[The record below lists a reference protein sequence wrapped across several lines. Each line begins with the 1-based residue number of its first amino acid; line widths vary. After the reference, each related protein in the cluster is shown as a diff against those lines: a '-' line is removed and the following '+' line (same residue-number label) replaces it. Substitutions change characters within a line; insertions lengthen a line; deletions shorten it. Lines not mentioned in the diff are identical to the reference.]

1 MKKRAG
7 AAALLRFAAPSLLGI
22 AVFLVPFTLHGGPNT
37 LLGHLKETLLALF
50 AGREPELAAAVST
63 AAAVLALA
71 AKFFRPAWIVRDEIL
86 HENLTGGP
94 VWFAARVLAMPVA
107 LCVWLGAGQAA
118 ELGGFVAAFVKEAS
132 FIVCGMTPRLVALAV
147 VLGLLSP
154 LVMDF
159 GLVQFIAVYASPVM
173 RPLFRV
179 PGRSAVD
186 CVASWL
192 GSSSMAVVFTAK
204 MYDSGYYTGREA
216 AAVVCGFSLA
226 GIYNIYAVAEL
237 MNVGYALPQ
246 ILLISYSSMILL
258 AALLPRL
265 APLSSIPDEYI
276 SGRSRYAAR
285 AEGRRRGMPVLRWAL
300 FRGTAQARRM
310 NAAKYLRESRYIIFS
325 LIFSTVPLMITFG
338 TLLLLAADLTLAAK
352 LIAAPF
358 SALFFLLGSPEW
370 EIVAESAVFAF
381 VDQYLAAAA
390 GHALLTEAGRV
401 SCVCLSVVGL
411 INLTEVGLH
420 VWHSSIP
427 LKLWQMAAVYV
438 MRIALSALVVIPAAR
453 FLFPA

>member
-107 LCVWLGAGQAA
+107 LCVWLGAGHAA
-118 ELGGFVAAFVKEAS
+118 ELGGFAAAFVKEAS

-300 FRGTAQARRM
+300 FRGTAQARRF
-310 NAAKYLRESRYIIFS
+310 ADFQH
-325 LIFSTVPLMITFG
+325 G
-338 TLLLLAADLTLAAK
+338 AADDNLRDASAARRGSD
-352 LIAAPF
+352 AGGEAHRR
-358 SALFFLLGSPEW
+358 ALLG
-370 EIVAESAVFAF
+370 A
-381 VDQYLAAAA
+381 
-390 GHALLTEAGRV
+390 
-401 SCVCLSVVGL
+401 
-411 INLTEVGLH
+411 
-420 VWHSSIP
+420 
-427 LKLWQMAAVYV
+427 
-438 MRIALSALVVIPAAR
+438 
-453 FLFPA
+453 LFPARLAGMGNRRRVRGFRLRRPVSRRRRGPRTSHRSGARLLRRRADKPHGGRPARLAFEHSAEALADGGGLRYEDSAFGPYRDSRGAAAFPVAARARLF

>member
-1 MKKRAG
+1 
-7 AAALLRFAAPSLLGI
+7 
-22 AVFLVPFTLHGGPNT
+22 
-37 LLGHLKETLLALF
+37 
-50 AGREPELAAAVST
+50 
-63 AAAVLALA
+63 
-71 AKFFRPAWIVRDEIL
+71 
-86 HENLTGGP
+86 
-94 VWFAARVLAMPVA
+94 MPVA
-107 LCVWLGAGQAA
+107 LCVWLGAGHAA
-118 ELGGFVAAFVKEAS
+118 ELGGFAAAFVKEAS

-159 GLVQFIAVYASPVM
+159 GLVQFIAVFASPVM

-338 TLLLLAADLTLAAK
+338 TLLLLAADLTPAAK

-438 MRIALSALVVIPAAR
+438 MRIALSALIVIPAAR
-453 FLFPA
+453 LLFP

>member
-1 MKKRAG
+1 MKRRVPAFALLKFALPSLFG
-7 AAALLRFAAPSLLGI
+7 AA
-22 AVFLVPFTLHGGPNT
+22 VFFVPFSLHGEPNT
-37 LLGHLKETLLALF
+37 LLGHFKETLLAFF
-50 AGREPELAAAVST
+50 AGRQPILAAAIST
-63 AAAVLALA
+63 AAATLALA
-71 AKFFRPAWIVRDEIL
+71 AKYCRPAWIVRDEIL
-86 HENLTGGP
+86 HENVTGGP
-94 VWFAARVLAMPVA
+94 LWFTARILSVPIT
-107 LCVWLGAGQAA
+107 LCVWLGAERLSGA
-118 ELGGFVAAFVKEAS
+118 GGIPAAFIEEAS

-147 VLGLLSP
+147 VLGLLAP

-159 GLVQFIAVYASPVM
+159 GLVQFIAVFAGPVM

-226 GIYNIYAVAEL
+226 GIYNIYAVADL

-246 ILLISYSSMILL
+246 ILIISYSSMILL
-258 AALLPRL
+258 AALLPRI

-285 AEGRRRGMPVLRWAL
+285 AEGRRRGMSALRWAL

-310 NAAKYLRESRYIIFS
+310 NAEKYLRESRYIIFS

-338 TLLLLAADLTLAAK
+338 TLLLLAADLTPAAK
-352 LIAAPF
+352 LVAAPF
-358 SALFFLLGSPEW
+358 SELFSIIGSHES

-390 GHALLTEAGRV
+390 GRALLTEAGRV
-401 SCVCLSVVGL
+401 SCVCLSVIGL

-420 VWHSSIP
+420 VWHSNIP
-427 LKLWQMAAVYV
+427 LKLWQMAAVYII
-438 MRIALSALVVIPAAR
+438 RIAVSAFVVIPAAR
-453 FLFPA
+453 LLFT

>member
-1 MKKRAG
+1 MKRRVPAF
-7 AAALLRFAAPSLLGI
+7 ALLKFALPSLFGA
-22 AVFLVPFTLHGGPNT
+22 AVFLVPFSLHGEPNT
-37 LLGHLKETLLALF
+37 LLGHFKETLLAFF
-50 AGREPELAAAVST
+50 AGRQPILAAAIST
-63 AAAVLALA
+63 AAATLALA
-71 AKFFRPAWIVRDEIL
+71 AKYCRPAWIVRDEIL
-86 HENLTGGP
+86 HENVTGGP
-94 VWFAARVLAMPVA
+94 LWFAARILSVPIT
-107 LCVWLGAGQAA
+107 LCVWLGAERLSGA
-118 ELGGFVAAFVKEAS
+118 GGIPAAFIEEAS

-147 VLGLLSP
+147 VLGLLAP

-159 GLVQFIAVYASPVM
+159 GLVQFIAVFAGPVM

-226 GIYNIYAVAEL
+226 GIYNIYAVADL

-246 ILLISYSSMILL
+246 ILIISYSSMILL
-258 AALLPRL
+258 AALLPRI

-285 AEGRRRGMPVLRWAL
+285 AEGRRRGMSALRWAL

-310 NAAKYLRESRYIIFS
+310 NAEKYLRESRYIIFS

-338 TLLLLAADLTLAAK
+338 TLLLLAADLTPAAK
-352 LIAAPF
+352 IVAAPF
-358 SALFFLLGSPEW
+358 SELFSLIGSQES

-390 GHALLTEAGRV
+390 GRALLTEAGRV
-401 SCVCLSVVGL
+401 SCVCLSVIGL

-420 VWHSSIP
+420 VWHSNIP
-427 LKLWQMAAVYV
+427 LKLWQMAAVYII
-438 MRIALSALVVIPAAR
+438 RIAVSAFVVIPAAR
-453 FLFPA
+453 LLFT

>member
-1 MKKRAG
+1 
-7 AAALLRFAAPSLLGI
+7 
-22 AVFLVPFTLHGGPNT
+22 
-37 LLGHLKETLLALF
+37 
-50 AGREPELAAAVST
+50 
-63 AAAVLALA
+63 
-71 AKFFRPAWIVRDEIL
+71 
-86 HENLTGGP
+86 
-94 VWFAARVLAMPVA
+94 
-107 LCVWLGAGQAA
+107 
-118 ELGGFVAAFVKEAS
+118 
-132 FIVCGMTPRLVALAV
+132 
-147 VLGLLSP
+147 
-154 LVMDF
+154 
-159 GLVQFIAVYASPVM
+159 M

-338 TLLLLAADLTLAAK
+338 TLLLLAA
-352 LIAAPF
+352 PF

-390 GHALLTEAGRV
+390 GRALLTEAGRV

-438 MRIALSALVVIPAAR
+438 MRIALSALIVIPAAR
-453 FLFPA
+453 LLFP

>member
-1 MKKRAG
+1 MKHRAKEF
-7 AAALLRFAAPSLLGI
+7 ALLRFALPSLLGA
-22 AVFLVPFTLHGGPNT
+22 AVFLVPFPLHGEPNT
-37 LLGHLKETLLALF
+37 LLGHFKEFLLAFF
-50 AGREPELAAAVST
+50 AGRQPLLAAALST
-63 AAAVLALA
+63 AAAALALA
-71 AKFFRPAWIVRDEIL
+71 AKYFRPAWIVRDEIL

-94 VWFAARVLAMPVA
+94 LWFAARILSAPIT
-107 LCVWLGAGQAA
+107 LCVWLCAERLAGAG
-118 ELGGFVAAFVKEAS
+118 GISAAFIEEAS
-132 FIVCGMTPRLVALAV
+132 FIVYGMTPRLVALAV
-147 VLGLLSP
+147 VLGLLAP
-154 LVMDF
+154 LMMDF
-159 GLVQFIAVYASPVM
+159 GLVQFIAVFASPVM

-204 MYDSGYYTGREA
+204 MYDAGYYTGREA

-237 MNVGYALPQ
+237 MNVAYALPQ

-258 AALLPRL
+258 AALLPRI

-276 SGRSRYAAR
+276 SGRSRYTAR
-285 AEGRRRGMPVLRWAL
+285 AEGRRRGMSSLRWAL
-300 FRGTAQARRM
+300 FRGMAQARRM
-310 NAAKYLRESRYIIFS
+310 NVAKYLSESRYIIFS

-338 TLLLLAADLTLAAK
+338 TLLLLAADLTPAAK
-352 LIAAPF
+352 LVSAPF
-358 SALFFLLGSPEW
+358 SALFSMIGSIEPV
-370 EIVAESAVFAF
+370 IVAESAVFAF

-390 GHALLTEAGRV
+390 GRALLTEAGRV

-420 VWHSSIP
+420 VWHSNIP
-427 LKLWQMAAVYV
+427 LKLRQMTAVYII
-438 MRIALSALVVIPAAR
+438 RIAVSALVVIPAAQL
-453 FLFPA
+453 LFA